1 MREGKS
7 RYAILGMLSIE
18 PMSGYDIKKEV
29 ETSISNFWTES
40 YGQIYPVLRN
50 LIAEK
55 LVTKSVER
63 EAGKPDRHVYSLTT
77 RGRQELRRWLRAPF
91 APKIQRDEFLLKLF
105 FGEEITPQANI
116 AHVEQFRELQRGLL
130 QKYGAVEKQIAREYA
145 DNSNLPY
152 WLMTVRYGQYVSRA
166 LLQWCERT
174 LAELNRMAERKT
186 GRPNRGKLKKGKAT
200 NR

>member
-7 RYAILGMLSIE
+7 KYAILGMLSIE

-55 LVTKSVER
+55 LVTKTVER
-63 EAGKPDRHVYSLTT
+63 EPGKPDRHVYALTA
-77 RGRQELRRWLRAPF
+77 RGRQELRRWLRTGF

-105 FGEEITPQANI
+105 FGEEIPTKANI
-116 AHVEQFRELQRGLL
+116 AQVEQFRELQRGLL
-130 QKYGAVEKQIAREYA
+130 KKYGAVEKQIARDYA

-152 WLMTVRYGQYVSRA
+152 WLMTVRYGQHVSRA
-166 LLQWCERT
+166 LLQWCDKT
-174 LAELNRMAERKT
+174 LAELNRMA
-186 GRPNRGKLKKGKAT
+186 GSGSGK
-200 NR
+200 